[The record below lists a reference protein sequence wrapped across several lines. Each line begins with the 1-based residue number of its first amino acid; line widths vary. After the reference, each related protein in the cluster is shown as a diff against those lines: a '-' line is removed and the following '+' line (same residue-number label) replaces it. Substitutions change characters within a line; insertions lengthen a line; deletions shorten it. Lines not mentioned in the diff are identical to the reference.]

1 MSFLTSSFKF
11 ASRFEK
17 GSSSNSILG
26 FAARLLAIATLCFSP
41 PLNSYLSSFC
51 VVTNALRLN
60 FYDMSNT
67 SKDKPV
73 RHKID
78 TNRLDAVTAGY
89 FHKPAVPADNAASNI
104 PLKENDKEDTTM
116 KKILE
121 VEGMMCEHCKAA
133 VEKALASVDGVKS
146 SDADLKAGT
155 ASVTLT
161 SDVTDETL
169 AQAVTDAGYKIKG
182 IK

>member
-1 MSFLTSSFKF
+1 
-11 ASRFEK
+11 
-17 GSSSNSILG
+17 
-26 FAARLLAIATLCFSP
+26 
-41 PLNSYLSSFC
+41 
-51 VVTNALRLN
+51 
-60 FYDMSNT
+60 
-67 SKDKPV
+67 
-73 RHKID
+73 
-78 TNRLDAVTAGY
+78 
-89 FHKPAVPADNAASNI
+89 
-104 PLKENDKEDTTM
+104 M

>member
-1 MSFLTSSFKF
+1 
-11 ASRFEK
+11 
-17 GSSSNSILG
+17 
-26 FAARLLAIATLCFSP
+26 
-41 PLNSYLSSFC
+41 
-51 VVTNALRLN
+51 
-60 FYDMSNT
+60 
-67 SKDKPV
+67 
-73 RHKID
+73 
-78 TNRLDAVTAGY
+78 
-89 FHKPAVPADNAASNI
+89 
-104 PLKENDKEDTTM
+104 
-116 KKILE
+116 
-121 VEGMMCEHCKAA
+121 MMCEHCKAA